1 VFAVDLASLPSL
13 ARGGAIDVGSHLPPD
28 STSSYDADVI
38 QEGLVKRYNKEGR
51 GKVSEKTWAAF
62 FSNTSQASL
71 VERITKLTRWK
82 EESLPSRFVAMW
94 RLLSSRVHKK
104 ETPADYARARRRVI
118 ISGGV
123 LDEESC
129 LAVAALLD
137 EMKYPVELAPP
148 MDRWDADVES
158 RGGRPT
164 GD

>member
-1 VFAVDLASLPSL
+1 MCDLTCPF
-13 ARGGAIDVGSHLPPD
+13 D
-28 STSSYDADVI
+28 STVFGDADVI
-38 QEGLVKRYNKEGR
+38 QEGLVKRYNKEGK

-62 FSNTSQASL
+62 FNNKSQASL

-82 EESLPSRFVAMW
+82 EESLPSRFVSVW

-104 ETPADYARARRRVI
+104 KTPAGYARAKRRVI
-118 ISGGV
+118 ISGDV

-129 LAVAALLD
+129 LATAALLD

-148 MDRWDADVES
+148 MDRWDGDLES
-158 RGGRPT
+158 RGARPT